1 VSFSR
6 AGAREF
12 AGTIPRPPWG
22 FALGVAIAVGV
33 LLGLATGTP
42 AHADTACEERQ
53 TRALEALA
61 EQSRRQAA
69 ALERIAERLR

>member
-1 VSFSR
+1 VAAVSVSR
-6 AGAREF
+6 AAA
-12 AGTIPRPPWG
+12 AGVLVGVMLGI
-22 FALGVAIAVGV
+22 ALGGIA
-33 LLGLATGTP
+33 LGTAQAQAP
-42 AHADTACEERQ
+42 ACEDRQ

>member
-1 VSFSR
+1 MSVAR
-6 AGAREF
+6 AGA
-12 AGTIPRPPWG
+12 AGVMLGIMFG
-22 FALGVAIAVGV
+22 IALGGIA
-33 LLGLATGTP
+33 LGTAQAQAP
-42 AHADTACEERQ
+42 ACEDRQ